1 MKYNYFSSLQHYS
14 SCDVPADQY
23 IGIWIYKDQMKVVLW
38 INILG
43 LYFYAVN
50 FKELAVISGLMILLL
65 FLYVVACD
73 GMHMWFECMYV

>member
-1 MKYNYFSSLQHYS
+1 MK
-14 SCDVPADQY
+14 
-23 IGIWIYKDQMKVVLW
+23 MVLW

-65 FLYVVACD
+65 FLYVIECED
-73 GMHMWFECMYV
+73 MHMWFECMYV

>member
-1 MKYNYFSSLQHYS
+1 MKYNYFSSLQDYS